1 MTKTDWFALLLATTP
16 VLRGL
21 GAGAILG
28 VLVITLPTRR
38 RIGVVAYSQFT
49 RAHYDGAG
57 VRGYGALT
65 VLGAV
70 MTAVVFSLAIA
81 WGASPFVTWSLVVS
95 LVATLLGF
103 VGTARALPAMRDL
116 KALPDDERALLATHL
131 DRFARWGSMSAS
143 CHIVAFIAVVTA
155 LAARANSSCEW
166 V

>member
-1 MTKTDWFALLLATTP
+1 MTKTEWFALLLAATV

-70 MTAVVFSLAIA
+70 MTAVVFALAIA
-81 WGASPFVTWSLVVS
+81 WGASSFVTWSLIVS
-95 LVATLLGF
+95 LVATMLGF

-116 KALPDDERALLATHL
+116 KALADDEPAKLATHL
-131 DRFARWGSMSAS
+131 DRFAKWGSMSAGS
-143 CHIVAFIAVVTA
+143 HIVAFVAIVTA
-155 LAARANSSCEW
+155 GAALAS
-166 V
+166 